1 MDQLHA
7 DKQFSPMRADGEI
20 GSWYIFQ
27 VYYNTTMSLP
37 STQIHVATTCAYAR
51 GKQPVLSSAPN
62 TEWNPHSA
70 FHHHLLKICS
80 LQPQANNRK
89 YRKDTG
95 LELISRLVSYYI
107 HVSFIHV
114 MQPRPRTI
122 SNWKYMYMY
131 VHTLWG
137 MRGSYMCIYM
147 YIHGTCLQ
155 ALTWDTSQVPLCSQC
170 ATHCQWIVFVFFS
183 RGPHTKQKK
192 NCPETTI

>member
-1 MDQLHA
+1 MKPSQCISPPPLKNMQFTA
-7 DKQFSPMRADGEI
+7 PSKQ
-20 GSWYIFQ
+20 Q
-27 VYYNTTMSLP
+27 
-37 STQIHVATTCAYAR
+37 
-51 GKQPVLSSAPN
+51 
-62 TEWNPHSA
+62 
-70 FHHHLLKICS
+70 
-80 LQPQANNRK
+80 K

-122 SNWKYMYMY
+122 SNWRYMYMY

-147 YIHGTCLQ
+147 YIHVHVHGTCLQ

-170 ATHCQWIVFVFFS
+170 ATHCQWIVFVFFFK
-183 RGPHTKQKK
+183 G
-192 NCPETTI
+192 TTH